1 MAFKLIWCCCHVICT
16 HGMVKET
23 LPQQI
28 YNVLQKS
35 YENFYNV
42 VVLEVSKPYGITPI
56 SFNIKKTPC
65 VGKPSKKFLLL
76 WGKELA
82 GPQFKLIELTIG
94 ESVQKLFDLETK
106 FISKFSLYTIQRR
119 SALENKTPLRK
130 IWKETP
136 FEKNQENYNVGKYW
150 WFIFCIFR
158 TFWGPFVI
166 TNSFV

>member
-1 MAFKLIWCCCHVICT
+1 
-16 HGMVKET
+16 MVKET
-23 LPQQI
+23 LPQEI

-42 VVLEVSKPYGITPI
+42 VVLEVCKPYGITPI

-130 IWKETP
+130 I
-136 FEKNQENYNVGKYW
+136 
-150 WFIFCIFR
+150 
-158 TFWGPFVI
+158 
-166 TNSFV
+166 